1 MVGCGICCEEVC
13 TIRTK
18 VMLQTD
24 RAVVLYDTM
33 LYSHAGNAPR
43 KEEIKQIWEGDCMFR
58 PLRRKKNALPI
69 EQAKELLHCARRG
82 VLAVNGDEGYPYAIP
97 LNYLY
102 EEEGQKIF
110 FHSAKAG
117 YKVDALNASDKVC
130 FTVYGNEI
138 IREEEW
144 APYVQSCVV
153 FGRCHAIEDEEM
165 LKTALTQFARKYYP
179 NEEMVT
185 ESVEKDWRAVS
196 MFQIEIEHI
205 CGKEIQEK

>member
-43 KEEIKQIWEGDCMFR
+43 KEQIKQIWEGECMFR

-82 VLAVNGDEGYPYAIP
+82 VLAVNGDEGY
-97 LNYLY
+97 LY

-130 FTVYGNEI
+130 FTVYGNET

-165 LKTALTQFARKYYP
+165 LKTALTQFARK
-179 NEEMVT
+179 
-185 ESVEKDWRAVS
+185 
-196 MFQIEIEHI
+196 
-205 CGKEIQEK
+205 